1 MSKLLGTLKLTA
13 SRKPQQVSAVVF
25 RRTKMATRI
34 GEQIALATAQQQ
46 GETYTPTRVRLVRD
60 RTTGMRTA
68 VTTHKRVKQWWFVA
82 DDGTLALSLRYG
94 NKTLEIA
101 RGKWAVQVANTT
113 ELVTTLETL
122 RDAVN
127 AGELDAQ
134 IDAAA
139 QSLRSGFV
147 A

>member
-1 MSKLLGTLKLTA
+1 
-13 SRKPQQVSAVVF
+13 
-25 RRTKMATRI
+25 
-34 GEQIALATAQQQ
+34 
-46 GETYTPTRVRLVRD
+46 
-60 RTTGMRTA
+60 MRTA

>member
-1 MSKLLGTLKLTA
+1 MSKLLSTLKLTNA
-13 SRKPQQVSAVVF
+13 RKPQQISPVVF
-25 RRTKMATRI
+25 RRMKLAQRL
-34 GEQIALATAQQQ
+34 GEQVALANAQQQ
-46 GETYTPTRVRLVRD
+46 GEAYAPTRVRLVKD
-60 RTTGMRTA
+60 ARTGARTA
-68 VTTHKRVKQWWFVA
+68 VTTHKRVKQWWFTA
-82 DDGTLALSLRYG
+82 EDGTLALSLRYG

-101 RGKWAVQVANTT
+101 KGKWAVQVLNMA
-113 ELVTTLETL
+113 ELVITLETL

-139 QSLRSGFV
+139 QSLRNGFV